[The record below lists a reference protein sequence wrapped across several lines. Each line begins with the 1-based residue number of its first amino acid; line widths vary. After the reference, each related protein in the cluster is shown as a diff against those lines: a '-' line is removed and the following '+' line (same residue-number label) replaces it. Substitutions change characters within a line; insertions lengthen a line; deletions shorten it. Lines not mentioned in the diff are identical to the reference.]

1 MKNTTT
7 RQTLRSFYDTVP
19 KRAAAVLTVSAV
31 SMAALSVSVLAWG
44 PDRPTYTT
52 ANPADHV
59 TFNSITDNPEY
70 GDERNFVRI
79 KDASAPSSAY
89 SDDTTV
95 EPGKEYEV
103 YVYYHNNASRT
114 LNSDEHNQKGIAREA
129 ALRMAMPGGL
139 KAGERTGI
147 TGYISA
153 SNATPREVYD
163 NSYVTA
169 TQDVALRYVPGSA
182 VVTNGG
188 GISGQVLPDSLFTT
202 GALLGYDNLNGVIP
216 GCNEFAGFV
225 KFKFRADAPNFTI
238 KKQVSATGAN
248 EWQDKIVAKVGDK
261 VDYLISYQNTGSVQQ
276 DDVIVKDALPNGTA
290 YVAGSTSVANSSSPN
305 GAAAPDTITT
315 DGLNLGSYAPEGTA
329 YIKLSA
335 TIGKELEKCGP
346 NDLVNHATIITPNG
360 NRQATATV
368 TVDVACAPDEC
379 KPGVPKGDARCA
391 CIPAEGQIIDAE
403 GNCVTTPAAL
413 PTTGPAETILTLVG
427 IATMTAGFVYWY
439 RSRQNLKAALA
450 GVNLESSDEAHKA
463 PKLLK
468 ARVATEE
475 SVDTDTK

>member
-1 MKNTTT
+1 MKKLLT
-7 RQTLRSFYDTVP
+7 RQTLTSLTDTMP
-19 KRAAAVLTVSAV
+19 KRAASVLAVSAV
-31 SMAALSVSVLAWG
+31 SMAALSASVLAWG
-44 PDRPTYTT
+44 PDRPTYTV

-79 KDASAPSSAY
+79 KEASAPSSAF

-114 LNSDEHNQKGIAREA
+114 LNSEAHGQKGVARDA

-139 KAGERTGI
+139 KAGERTGM

-163 NSYVTA
+163 NSYMTA
-169 TQDVALRYVPGSA
+169 TTDVALRYVPGSA

-238 KKQVSATGAN
+238 KKQVATAGTDD
-248 EWQDKIVAKVGDK
+248 WKDKIVAKVGER

-276 DDVIVKDALPNGTA
+276 DDVVVKDALPNGMS
-290 YVAGSTSVANSSSPN
+290 YVAGSTLVANSAAPS
-305 GAAAPDTITT
+305 GAQSPDTITT
-315 DGLNLGSYAPEGTA
+315 DGLNLGSYAPQGTA

-335 TIGKELEKCGP
+335 TVGKELEKCGP
-346 NDLVNHATIITPNG
+346 NNLVNYATIITPNG

-368 TVDVACAPDEC
+368 TVDAACAPNEC
-379 KPGVPKGDARCA
+379 KPGVPEGDARCA
-391 CIPAEGQIIDAE
+391 CIPAEGQIIDAD
-403 GNCVTTPAAL
+403 GNCVVTPVAL
-413 PTTGPAETILTLVG
+413 PTTGPAETILTLFG
-427 IATMTAGFVYWY
+427 IGAMAAGFTYWY
-439 RSRQNLKAALA
+439 RSRQQLKAALA
-450 GVNLESSDEAHKA
+450 GVDINSDTTAEEA

-468 ARVATEE
+468 VRNEASDDTE
-475 SVDTDTK
+475 

>member
-1 MKNTTT
+1 MKKLLN
-7 RQTLRSFYDTVP
+7 RQTLSSLTDTMP

-31 SMAALSVSVLAWG
+31 TMAALSASVLAWG
-44 PDRPTYTT
+44 PERPTYTI

-79 KDASAPSSAY
+79 KEASAPSSAF
-89 SDDTTV
+89 SDDTTI
-95 EPGKEYEV
+95 EPGKDYEV

-114 LNSDEHNQKGIAREA
+114 LNSDEHGQKGIAHDTK
-129 ALRMAMPGGL
+129 LRMAMPGGL
-139 KAGERTGI
+139 KAGERTGL

-163 NSYVTA
+163 NSYMTA
-169 TQDVALRYVPGSA
+169 TTDVALRYIPGSA

-202 GALLGYDNLNGVIP
+202 GALLGYDNLNGIVP

-238 KKQVSATGAN
+238 KKQVAAADTN
-248 EWQDKIVAKVGDK
+248 DWKDKIVAKVGER

-276 DDVIVKDALPNGTA
+276 DDVVVKDALPNGMS
-290 YVAGSTSVANSSSPN
+290 YVAGSTSVANSAAPQ
-305 GAAAPDTITT
+305 GAQSPDTITT
-315 DGLNLGSYAPEGTA
+315 DGLNLGSYAPKGAA

-335 TIGKELEKCGP
+335 TVGKELEKCGP
-346 NDLVNHATIITPNG
+346 NELVNHATIITPNG

-368 TVDVACAPDEC
+368 TVDVTCAPNEC
-379 KPGVPKGDARCA
+379 KPGVPEGDAQCA
-391 CIPAEGQIIDAE
+391 CIPAEGQIIDTE

-413 PTTGPAETILTLVG
+413 PTTGPAETIATLIGVG
-427 IATMTAGFVYWY
+427 AMAAGFTYWY
-439 RSRQNLKAALA
+439 RSRQQLKAALTGA
-450 GVNLESSDEAHKA
+450 NFNITETAEEA

-468 ARVATEE
+468 AR
-475 SVDTDTK
+475 TKTTKTVEKKE